1 VGNHRAAMRILK
13 SREPSMLKVDN
24 ASVFFSARNGQAVQ
38 ALDRVS
44 LDIPNGGF
52 VVALG
57 TSGCGKSTLLN
68 AMAGFLPL
76 SDGSITLDGAPVTQ
90 PGADRG
96 VVFQKDTL
104 LPWKSVLDNVA
115 LGLKFAGV
123 SRAERNE
130 RAHELL
136 RLVGLQ
142 DFAKSSPFEL
152 SGGMRQRVGLARALA
167 PDPKILLMDE
177 PFGALDSMTREQM
190 QELLVSVW
198 ARTGKQIFFI
208 THSIEEALFLGTQVI
223 VMSPRP
229 GRIVARFDVDF
240 VRRFAADRDARAIKT
255 LPAFAELREEIRAIV
270 HQTEDQEL
278 ATL

>member
-1 VGNHRAAMRILK
+1 
-13 SREPSMLKVDN
+13 MLKVDQ
-24 ASVFFSARNGQAVQ
+24 ASVFFEARNGHPVQ
-38 ALDRVS
+38 ALDSVS
-44 LDIPNGGF
+44 LEIPSGGF

-76 SDGSITLDGAPVTQ
+76 SRGSITLDGQPVAG

-104 LPWKSVLDNVA
+104 LPWQSVLENVA

-123 SRAERNE
+123 ARREREE

-142 DFAKSSPFEL
+142 DFAKSAPCEL

-198 ARTGKQIFFI
+198 ARTGKQVFFI
-208 THSIEEALFLGTQVI
+208 THSIEEALFLGTEVI

-229 GRIVARFDVDF
+229 GRIVARFEVDF
-240 VRRFAADRDARAIKT
+240 VRRFARDRDARAIKT
-255 LPAFAELREEIRAIV
+255 LPDFAALREEIRSIV
-270 HQTEDQEL
+270 HQTEEQEL
-278 ATL
+278 ASI

>member
-1 VGNHRAAMRILK
+1 
-13 SREPSMLKVDN
+13 MLRVDQ
-24 ASVFFSARNGQAVQ
+24 ACVWFSGRDGLPVH

-44 LDIPNGGF
+44 LDIPDGGF

-76 SDGSITLDGAPVTQ
+76 SEGHITLNGRPVDR

-104 LPWKSVLDNVA
+104 LPWANVVDNVA
-115 LGLKFAGV
+115 LGLRFAGM
-123 SRAERNE
+123 SRSERRD
-130 RAHELL
+130 RATALL

-142 DFAKSSPFEL
+142 DFAKAAPYEL

-167 PDPKILLMDE
+167 TDPDILLMDE

-190 QELLVSVW
+190 QELLVDVW
-198 ARTGKQIFFI
+198 ARTRKQVFFI
-208 THSIEEALFLGTQVI
+208 THSIEEALFLGTTLI

-229 GRIVARFDVDF
+229 GRIVARYELDF
-240 VRRFAADRDARAIKT
+240 VHQFARDRDARAVKM
-255 LPAFAELREEIRAIV
+255 LPRFAALREEIRAIV
-270 HQTEDQEL
+270 HRSDERVGTV
-278 ATL
+278 

>member
-1 VGNHRAAMRILK
+1 VLQV
-13 SREPSMLKVDN
+13 EN
-24 ASVFFSARNGQAVQ
+24 ASVFFAARDGRPVQ

-44 LDIPNGGF
+44 LDIPSGGF

-76 SDGSITLDGAPVTQ
+76 SSGSIALDGMPVTG

-123 SRAERNE
+123 SKGERNA
-130 RAHELL
+130 RAQELL

-142 DFAKSSPFEL
+142 DFAQSAPYEL

-190 QELLVSVW
+190 QELLVEVW
-198 ARTGKQIFFI
+198 ARTGKQVFFI

-229 GRIVARFDVDF
+229 GRIVARFEVDF
-240 VRRFAADRDARAIKT
+240 VRRFASARDARAIKT
-255 LPAFAELREEIRAIV
+255 LPAFGELREEIRAIV
-270 HQTEDQEL
+270 HQTEEQETASL
-278 ATL
+278 

>member
-1 VGNHRAAMRILK
+1 
-13 SREPSMLKVDN
+13 MLKVEN
-24 ASVFFSARNGQAVQ
+24 ASVFFAARDGRPVQ

-44 LDIPNGGF
+44 LNIPRGGM

-76 SDGSITLDGAPVTQ
+76 SQGRITLDGEPVTR
-90 PGADRG
+90 PGAERG

-104 LPWKSVLDNVA
+104 LPWKSVRDNVA
-115 LGLKFAGV
+115 LGLQFAGLP
-123 SRAERNE
+123 RAERRD
-130 RAHELL
+130 RADELL

-142 DFAKSSPFEL
+142 DFAQSAPYEL

-198 ARTGKQIFFI
+198 ARTGKQVFFI
-208 THSIEEALFLGTQVI
+208 THSIEEALFLGTEVI

-229 GRIVARFDVDF
+229 GRIVARFTPNF
-240 VRRFAADRDARAIKT
+240 VQRFAAERNARAIKT
-255 LPAFAELREEIRAIV
+255 LPAFAELREEIRAII
-270 HQTEDQEL
+270 HQTENQSHDPTQDQAQEREGV
-278 ATL
+278 TP

>member
-1 VGNHRAAMRILK
+1 
-13 SREPSMLKVDN
+13 MLKVEN
-24 ASVFFSARNGQAVQ
+24 ASVFFAARDGHAVQ

-44 LDIPNGGF
+44 LDIPARGL

-76 SDGSITLDGAPVTQ
+76 SSGRITLDGAPVQ
-90 PGADRG
+90 GPGAERG

-104 LPWKSVLDNVA
+104 LPWKSVRDNVA
-115 LGLKFAGV
+115 LGLEFAGV
-123 SRAERNE
+123 ARAERHA
-130 RAHELL
+130 RAEELL

-142 DFAKSSPFEL
+142 DFARAAPYEL
-152 SGGMRQRVGLARALA
+152 SGGMRQRVGLAGALA

-190 QELLVSVW
+190 QELLVAVW
-198 ARTGKQIFFI
+198 ERTGKQVFFI

-240 VRRFAADRDARAIKT
+240 VHRFAAERDAKAIKT
-255 LPAFAELREEIRAIV
+255 LPAFTALREEIRSIV

-278 ATL
+278 AAL

>member
-1 VGNHRAAMRILK
+1 
-13 SREPSMLKVDN
+13 MLQVDN
-24 ASVFFSARNGQAVQ
+24 ASVYFASRDGRAVQ
-38 ALDRVS
+38 ALDHVS
-44 LDIPNGGF
+44 LQIADGAM

-76 SDGSITLDGAPVTQ
+76 SSGTITLNGKPVGG

-123 SRAERNE
+123 ARQERTE
-130 RAHELL
+130 RAMALL
-136 RLVGLQ
+136 ELVGLQ
-142 DFAKSSPFEL
+142 DFAHAAPYEL

-167 PDPKILLMDE
+167 PDPAILLMDE

-198 ARTGKQIFFI
+198 ERTGKQVFFI
-208 THSIEEALFLGTQVI
+208 THSIDEALFLGTQLI

-229 GRIVARFDVDF
+229 GRIVARFDLDF
-240 VRRFAADRDARAIKT
+240 VRTFVRDKSARAIKT
-255 LPAFAELREEIRAIV
+255 SPRFAQLREEIRAIV
-270 HQTEDQEL
+270 HRAEHATED
-278 ATL
+278 ATGHVAEEAYFGNV

>member
-1 VGNHRAAMRILK
+1 
-13 SREPSMLKVDN
+13 MLSVEN
-24 ASVFFSARNGQAVQ
+24 ASVWFAARDRSPVH

-44 LDIPNGGF
+44 LEIPDGGF

-76 SDGSITLDGAPVTQ
+76 SSGAIRLDGRVVEG

-96 VVFQKDTL
+96 VVFQKDAL
-104 LPWKSVLDNVA
+104 LPWKSVAENVA

-123 SRAERNE
+123 GRAARRE
-130 RAHELL
+130 RALELL
-136 RLVGLQ
+136 RLVGLT
-142 DFAKSSPFEL
+142 DFADAAPYEL
-152 SGGMRQRVGLARALA
+152 SGGMRQRVGIARALA
-167 PDPKILLMDE
+167 PDPAILLMDE

-190 QELLVSVW
+190 QELLVDIW
-198 ARTGKQIFFI
+198 ARTNKQIFFI

-229 GRIVARFDVDF
+229 GRIVARYDLDF
-240 VRRFAADRDARAIKT
+240 VRTFARDRDAHAIKT
-255 LPAFAELREEIRAIV
+255 APAFNALREEIRAVV
-270 HQTEDQEL
+270 HQSDTQRSF
-278 ATL
+278 AA

>member
-1 VGNHRAAMRILK
+1 
-13 SREPSMLKVDN
+13 MLRVDN
-24 ASVFFSARNGQAVQ
+24 ASVFFAARDGRPVH

-44 LDIPNGGF
+44 LEIPERGF

-76 SDGSITLDGAPVTQ
+76 SSGSIELNGHPVTG
-90 PGADRG
+90 PGAERG
-96 VVFQKDTL
+96 VVFQKDAL
-104 LPWKSVLDNVA
+104 LPWRSVAENVA
-115 LGLKFAGV
+115 LGLKFAGTG
-123 SRAERNE
+123 RKERRE
-130 RAHELL
+130 RALELL

-142 DFAKSSPFEL
+142 DFADAAPYEL
-152 SGGMRQRVGLARALA
+152 SGGMRQRVGIARALA
-167 PDPKILLMDE
+167 PDPAILLMDE

-190 QELLVSVW
+190 QELLVDVW

-229 GRIVARFDVDF
+229 GRIVHRYDLQFVGAFAR
-240 VRRFAADRDARAIKT
+240 DRDARAIKT
-255 LPAFAELREEIRAIV
+255 APQFAALREEIRAVV
-270 HQTEDQEL
+270 HQSEPTRSSVS
-278 ATL
+278 